1 MQTRGRVMAKY
12 KCPKCGEITEIV
24 VKNTALR
31 AGDNGFHNTSV
42 TAMKCCGFVPFILP
56 KPIEGEN

>member
-1 MQTRGRVMAKY
+1 MVKY
-12 KCPKCGEITEIV
+12 KCPKCGEITTTIE
-24 VKNTALR
+24 KSTALK
-31 AGDNGFHNTSV
+31 AGDNGFHKATV

>member
-1 MQTRGRVMAKY
+1 MATKY
-12 KCPKCGEITEIV
+12 KCPRCGEITEII

-31 AGDNGFHNTSV
+31 AGDNGFHKTSV